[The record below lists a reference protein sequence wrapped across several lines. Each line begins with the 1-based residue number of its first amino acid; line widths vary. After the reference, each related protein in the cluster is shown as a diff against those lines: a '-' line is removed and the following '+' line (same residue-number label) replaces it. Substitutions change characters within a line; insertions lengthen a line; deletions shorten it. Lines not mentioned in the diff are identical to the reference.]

1 MQETTDLFKAFIS
14 SSLAASCFSFSSSW
28 RVAMPSFSVV
38 RSSSVS
44 SCLAFVI
51 SSSTSSS
58 ALDALSCE
66 NLRII

>member
-44 SCLAFVI
+44 SWRDLVTN
-51 SSSTSSS
+51 SSTSSS

-66 NLRII
+66 HQ